1 MKIYDYKGRKNICGD
16 RVREAR
22 QKKRLTQEALAAK
35 LQIEG
40 VTIERDSLL
49 RIEIGTRFVTDYELK
64 VIAKV
69 LGVSPLWLIDDENE
83 LSGGKFPPLLLFFAI
98 IFLKAIDFIRQM
110 PYNKITGKGKPSKAK
125 GEDNTTGKG
134 VRRLTEEQIKELLE
148 LLKKALESETV
159 ERITI
164 SIKPNKKNK
173 QS

>member
-1 MKIYDYKGRKNICGD
+1 MKTN
-16 RVREAR
+16 EAAGNSR
-22 QKKRLTQEALAAK
+22 
-35 LQIEG
+35 
-40 VTIERDSLL
+40 
-49 RIEIGTRFVTDYELK
+49 RFCC
-64 VIAKV
+64 
-69 LGVSPLWLIDDENE
+69 
-83 LSGGKFPPLLLFFAI
+83 FFAI

-110 PYNKITGKGKPSKAK
+110 PYNKITGKGKPSKTK
-125 GEDNTTGKG
+125 GEDNTTRKG

>member
-1 MKIYDYKGRKNICGD
+1 M
-16 RVREAR
+16 
-22 QKKRLTQEALAAK
+22 
-35 LQIEG
+35 
-40 VTIERDSLL
+40 
-49 RIEIGTRFVTDYELK
+49 
-64 VIAKV
+64 
-69 LGVSPLWLIDDENE
+69 
-83 LSGGKFPPLLLFFAI
+83 LFFAI

-110 PYNKITGKGKPSKAK
+110 PYNKITGKGKSSKAK

>member
-1 MKIYDYKGRKNICGD
+1 M
-16 RVREAR
+16 
-22 QKKRLTQEALAAK
+22 
-35 LQIEG
+35 
-40 VTIERDSLL
+40 
-49 RIEIGTRFVTDYELK
+49 
-64 VIAKV
+64 
-69 LGVSPLWLIDDENE
+69 
-83 LSGGKFPPLLLFFAI
+83 LFFAI

-110 PYNKITGKGKPSKAK
+110 TYNKITGKGKPSKAK

-173 QS
+173 QP